1 MPERMTT
8 WRERLRKIAEEREED
23 WDWDNGPDLDPDEP
37 HFLFNPLPPGTP
49 CPDGPHRFPQGPN
62 EDVAVCMKCG
72 SPSWGMRPEGE
83 EFGGHAPDCSL
94 PRRHESYCKPG
105 GNGHPAPEVMRG

>member
-1 MPERMTT
+1 MTT

-23 WDWDNGPDLDPDEP
+23 WDFSDVPPRDPDEP
-37 HFLFNPLPPGTP
+37 HFLSNPLPPGTP

-62 EDVAVCMKCG
+62 EDLGQCQKCG
-72 SPSWGMRPEGE
+72 SPSWCMRPEGE

-105 GNGHPAPEVMRG
+105 GNGHPDPEVMRG